1 MDDLNR
7 VIDSMINEITGTQP
21 NNMRLSACQ
30 GKSMLFVV
38 DASSLLVSMTNRSV
52 FMQLTMMKIRIKV
65 EQHTEAKNNPNLGAI
80 LMHLRMNDANVG
92 RTIDS
97 TDSAMNRAIYRNTR
111 LSMRS

>member
-1 MDDLNR
+1 MMLTN
-7 VIDSMINEITGTQP
+7 SSINLKIKI
-21 NNMRLSACQ
+21 L
-30 GKSMLFVV
+30 KKW
-38 DASSLLVSMTNRSV
+38 LLAA
-52 FMQLTMMKIRIKV
+52 MMKIRIKV

-97 TDSAMNRAIYRNTR
+97 TDSAMNRAMYRNTR